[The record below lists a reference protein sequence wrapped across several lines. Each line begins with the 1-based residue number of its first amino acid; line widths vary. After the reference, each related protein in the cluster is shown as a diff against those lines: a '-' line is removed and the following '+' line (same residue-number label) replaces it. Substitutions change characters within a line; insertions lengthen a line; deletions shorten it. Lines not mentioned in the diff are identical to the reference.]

1 MALIRK
7 TLFTFRK
14 KCLLF
19 VFAGKAVITSDGFTI
34 IECLQADHPV
44 AQLVFEALK
53 RCHAFT
59 QDGCKLFLLYLDNIL
74 KGLNS
79 TVSGGK
85 FCPNGVNVGGS
96 RSALERQGIVYAG
109 VSVRK
114 LSMII
119 LQDFQTQMFAYSYS
133 LYDRVLEQYSL
144 KQLLFSV
151 CKTALMPHYSP
162 KVCEFLS
169 SKLLAA
175 FPTYGNHT
183 ECYMFFQT
191 LSAFINAYYSVI
203 IKIPD
208 RPYHQCSVV
217 EPLLIKGKFAVK
229 SEDFGSEPIK
239 AVLLRNGMDC
249 FQTGEDAREVLSIK
263 SSGQV
268 TNILLH
274 RRKTVQKFA
283 EACQRQDV
291 NLLLCT
297 ENVPG
302 FALEILQR
310 QKISVVAYVLS
321 EEIDLLEMI
330 TGKVP
335 LVSINDEILAHK
347 VLPLS
352 RVTELI
358 IGGQKYLQLPVD
370 SCQWK
375 HLVLCAPTIGLCDQL
390 AVMCHKALNAVKLCF
405 EPCVTTNSQTLASS
419 NRTSVS
425 FSPTSIEKKVTD
437 LCNNACKCTFG
448 TDSEQPVVQTDSKL
462 AHKMSIVPGGGSFEM
477 HMSSLLKDY
486 RTKQGDS
493 NLAAM
498 CSILEDTFKNVVN
511 VLYRNTNI
519 TDKKRRFTEAMMVL
533 EEKANSG
540 SEVWGLDRRGIPR
553 NLVERG
559 VFEPLV
565 CKMHILQCVL
575 NLVDQ
580 LLRVDKVLSIRK
592 LLADTDSE
600 EDDS

>member
-1 MALIRK
+1 M
-7 TLFTFRK
+7 
-14 KCLLF
+14 
-19 VFAGKAVITSDGFTI
+19 ITSDGFTI

-44 AQLVFEALK
+44 AQLIFEALK

-79 TVSGGK
+79 AVSGGK
-85 FCPNGVNVGGS
+85 FCPSGVNVGGS
-96 RSALERQGIVYAG
+96 RAALERQGIVYAG

-114 LSMII
+114 MSMVI
-119 LQDFQTQMFAYSYS
+119 LQDLQTQMFAYSYN
-133 LYDRVLEQYSL
+133 LYDRVLEKNSL
-144 KQLLFSV
+144 QQLLSGV
-151 CKTALMPHYSP
+151 CKTALMPHYNP

-169 SKLLAA
+169 SKLLSA
-175 FPTYGNHT
+175 FPTYENHT
-183 ECYMFFQT
+183 ECYTFFET
-191 LSAFINAYYSVI
+191 LSTFINAYYSVI

-208 RPYHQCSVV
+208 RSYHQCTVV
-217 EPLLIKGKFAVK
+217 EPLLMKGKFAVK
-229 SEDFGSEPIK
+229 CEDFRSEPIK
-239 AVLLRNGMDC
+239 AVFLRNGMDC
-249 FQTGEDAREVLSIK
+249 LQSGEDAREILSIK

-283 EACQRQDV
+283 ESCQKQGV

-310 QKISVVAYVLS
+310 QKISVVAYVLT
-321 EEIDLLEMI
+321 EEIDLLEMV

-335 LVSINDEILAHK
+335 LVSINDEILDHK

-358 IGGQKYLQLPVD
+358 IGGQKYLQVPVD
-370 SCQWK
+370 SCHWK

-405 EPCVTTNSQTLASS
+405 EPCFATNSHMLASS
-419 NRTSVS
+419 NRTSYVS

-437 LCNNACKCTFG
+437 LCNNASKCTLG
-448 TDSEQPVVQTDSKL
+448 TDSEQPTVQTDSRL
-462 AHKMSIVPGGGSFEM
+462 AHKMAIVPGGGSFEI

-498 CSILEDTFKNVVN
+498 CNILEDTFKNVVN
-511 VLYRNTNI
+511 VLYRNTNV
-519 TDKKRRFTEAMMVL
+519 TDKSRFIEAMMVL

-575 NLVDQ
+575 NLADQ
-580 LLRVDKVLSIRK
+580 LLRTDRVLSIRK
-592 LLADTDSE
+592 LPVDTDSE